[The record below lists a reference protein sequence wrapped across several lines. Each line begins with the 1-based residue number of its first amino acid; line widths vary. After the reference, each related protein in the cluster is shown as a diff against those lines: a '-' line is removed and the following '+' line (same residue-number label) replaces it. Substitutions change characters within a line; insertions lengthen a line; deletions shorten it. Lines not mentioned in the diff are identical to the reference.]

1 MADRGALDGRRVL
14 VTGASSGIG
23 EATVR
28 ACAAAGARV
37 ACLARRADR
46 LAALA
51 EEVGGA
57 AVPADVSDEASA
69 RAGVDAA
76 ATALGG
82 LDAVV
87 NNAGAMAVATVAEGD
102 PADWKRMLDVNV
114 FGLLVVTQAAL
125 PHLRVAGRGDV
136 VNMSSMSGRRVPNAA
151 AGVYAA
157 TKHAVHAITEGLRRE
172 LHPEGIRVSVVSPG
186 LVATD
191 LVAASP
197 PTAARDRL
205 ADLQADV
212 GLAPGDVARQVVR
225 IVSEPPHV
233 AVHEVALL
241 PTDQG

>member
-1 MADRGALDGRRVL
+1 MTAGVLDGRRVL

-28 ACAAAGARV
+28 ACAAAGAHV
-37 ACLARRADR
+37 AGLARRTER
-46 LAALA
+46 LEALG
-51 EEVGGA
+51 EEVG
-57 AVPADVSDEASA
+57 AVAVTADVTDEGSA
-69 RAGVDAA
+69 RAGVETAA
-76 ATALGG
+76 ARLGG

-87 NNAGAMAVATVAEGD
+87 NNAGALSVSTVADAD
-102 PADWKRMLDVNV
+102 PAEWKRMLEVNV

-125 PHLRVAGRGDV
+125 GHLRSAGRGDV

-172 LHPEGIRVSVVSPG
+172 LHPVGIRVSVVSPG

-191 LVAASP
+191 LTAEGSASP
-197 PTAARDRL
+197 ARDRL
-205 ADLQADV
+205 ADLQADI
-212 GLAPGDVARQVVR
+212 GLAPADVARQIVR
-225 IVSEPPHV
+225 ILSEPPHV